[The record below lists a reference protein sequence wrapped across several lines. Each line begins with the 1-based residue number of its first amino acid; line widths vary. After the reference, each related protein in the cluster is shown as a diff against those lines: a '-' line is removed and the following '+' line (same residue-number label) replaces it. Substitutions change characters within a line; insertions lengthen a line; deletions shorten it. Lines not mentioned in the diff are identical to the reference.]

1 MCWRGC
7 LPTETLLWQVNKAL
21 IRHDLALICERR
33 ANDRVYRNQPCFL
46 YHSAVCFSPARVLT
60 CGCQRAAGGRLR
72 SEEHTS
78 ELQSLMRISY
88 AVFGLNIHKR
98 YRPSH
103 SSQRNIPL

>member
-60 CGCQRAAGGRLR
+60 CGCQRAAGGRLAGLITQSR

-88 AVFGLNIHKR
+88 AVLCLKKTNETHK
-98 YRPSH
+98 YTT
-103 SSQRNIPL
+103 